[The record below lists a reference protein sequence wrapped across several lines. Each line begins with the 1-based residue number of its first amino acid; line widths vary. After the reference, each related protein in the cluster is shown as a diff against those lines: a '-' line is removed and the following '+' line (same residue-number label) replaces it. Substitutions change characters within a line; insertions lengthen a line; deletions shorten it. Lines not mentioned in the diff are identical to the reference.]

1 MKVHLLTIGDELLIG
16 QVVDNNSAWMGR
28 QLNLAGIQVAGIV
41 SAPDEHDD
49 IVDAIGHCLQRSQ
62 VVIMTGG
69 LGPTK
74 DDVTKKAI
82 AEYYGVGFVFSQE
95 TYERLVRIFQRLG
108 RPVTEALRQQ
118 CFMPQNAELLLNHMG
133 TAPGM
138 WMEENGRVLISL
150 PGVPYEMKHLMETA
164 VIPRLLERFPVAPRK
179 HRTVLTAGEGE
190 STIADR
196 LEKFEDEL
204 PADLRL
210 AYLPSLGQVRL
221 RLTATGHSEPVLD
234 RLLETQV
241 ARLQALLPDLIY
253 GYEAESLEEAV
264 GRILRE
270 RGLRLATA
278 ESCTGGYLAH
288 RITSVPGS
296 SDYFLGSVVAYAN
309 EIKIAQLGVAEATLQ
324 THGAVS
330 EQTVREMA
338 EGVRQRF
345 GADIAV
351 ATSGVAGPGGG
362 SPEKPVGTIWL
373 AVADRE
379 RTFAYR
385 LQAGKDRE
393 KNIQWSTVYA
403 LNFLRRFAL
412 GEI

>member
-16 QVVDNNSAWMGR
+16 QVVDTNSAWMGR

-210 AYLPSLGQVRL
+210 AYLPSL
-221 RLTATGHSEPVLD
+221 
-234 RLLETQV
+234 
-241 ARLQALLPDLIY
+241 
-253 GYEAESLEEAV
+253 
-264 GRILRE
+264 
-270 RGLRLATA
+270 
-278 ESCTGGYLAH
+278 
-288 RITSVPGS
+288 
-296 SDYFLGSVVAYAN
+296 
-309 EIKIAQLGVAEATLQ
+309 
-324 THGAVS
+324 
-330 EQTVREMA
+330 
-338 EGVRQRF
+338 
-345 GADIAV
+345 
-351 ATSGVAGPGGG
+351 
-362 SPEKPVGTIWL
+362 
-373 AVADRE
+373 
-379 RTFAYR
+379 
-385 LQAGKDRE
+385 
-393 KNIQWSTVYA
+393 
-403 LNFLRRFAL
+403 
-412 GEI
+412 